1 MPLLRVTA
9 LHKYYGDHHVLKGID
24 LTVEQG
30 QVVAIIGR
38 SGPCGVHSHS
48 HEKARL
54 SSVPVSDFQGFWG
67 AFGCSCF
74 AF

>member
-1 MPLLRVTA
+1 V
-9 LHKYYGDHHVLKGID
+9 H
-24 LTVEQG
+24 QC
-30 QVVAIIGR
+30 